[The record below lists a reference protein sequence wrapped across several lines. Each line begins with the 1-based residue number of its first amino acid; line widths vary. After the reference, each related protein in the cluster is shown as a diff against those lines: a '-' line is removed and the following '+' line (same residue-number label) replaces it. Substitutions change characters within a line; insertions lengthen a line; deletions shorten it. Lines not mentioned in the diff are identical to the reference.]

1 MGFWDGAEW
10 VDDATRTPRQAS
22 KARRLFVHSWQALVE
37 GALISLLV
45 VGLIAGTA
53 FAGKGG
59 ATSHVKSGG
68 GGAIALRMV
77 TDKNGNGQ
85 PNWGDTVT
93 FDAKTSAT
101 PEPHVRL
108 QCKLDGALVY
118 SADAGMYASYP
129 WPWEQD
135 MTLSSS
141 LWTSGAAACTA
152 QIFYYSGSRT
162 VWGTS
167 LSFTVGA

>member
-1 MGFWDGAEW
+1 M
-10 VDDATRTPRQAS
+10 
-22 KARRLFVHSWQALVE
+22 
-37 GALISLLV
+37 
-45 VGLIAGTA
+45 
-53 FAGKGG
+53 
-59 ATSHVKSGG
+59 
-68 GGAIALRMV
+68 
-77 TDKNGNGQ
+77 
-85 PNWGDTVT
+85 T

-141 LWTSGAAACTA
+141 LWTSGG
-152 QIFYYSGSRT
+152 SGLHGSDLLLLRLSDCLGD
-162 VWGTS
+162 VAELHGWCIARHGTGCS
-167 LSFTVGA
+167 G